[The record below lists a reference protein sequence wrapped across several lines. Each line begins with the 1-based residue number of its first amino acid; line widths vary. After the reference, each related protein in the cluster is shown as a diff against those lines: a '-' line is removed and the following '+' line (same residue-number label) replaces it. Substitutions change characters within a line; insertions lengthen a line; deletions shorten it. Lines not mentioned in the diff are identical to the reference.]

1 MLLVI
6 CIGVEAVLSLRDAVR
21 VIAHL
26 DVSHLTLRAMNL
38 RPSIGKE
45 VILHDV
51 KDGLEFSKRVGP

>member
-6 CIGVEAVLSLRDAVR
+6 CIDIAAVLSPRDAVG
-21 VIAHL
+21 VSAHL
-26 DVSHLTLRAMNL
+26 YVSHLTLRAMNP
-38 RPSIGKE
+38 RPSFGKE